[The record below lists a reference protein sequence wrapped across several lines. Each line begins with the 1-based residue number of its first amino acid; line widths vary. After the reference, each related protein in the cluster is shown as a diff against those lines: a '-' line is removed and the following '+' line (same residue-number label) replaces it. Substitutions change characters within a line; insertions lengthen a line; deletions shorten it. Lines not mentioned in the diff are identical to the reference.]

1 MTENEVIP
9 ETTEAL
15 CPIGYGNYGPVQVY
29 MVDTIGAIALA
40 IVSALLLRA
49 LLKEQARNRA
59 LMKRVVSLHR
69 SAAEE
74 ASRSKA

>member
-9 ETTEAL
+9 ETTEAP
-15 CPIGYGNYGPVQVY
+15 CPMGYGNYGPVQVH

-49 LLKEQARNRA
+49 LLKERARSRV
-59 LMKRVVSLHR
+59 LMERVLSLQG
-69 SAAEE
+69 SEAE
-74 ASRSKA
+74 